1 MDTIRHDI
9 VTEMFKPRRKTF
21 KRRKVKCI
29 RRFETLQADLMVME
43 TFKDLNDGYSYIL
56 LVIDIFSKFIWVRKL
71 KNKRADETAKAF
83 KSILDDIP
91 HKKDIKHVWVDEGS
105 EFKGQFKDLL
115 KREGINVYNTFSGM
129 KAMIAERAIREFKN
143 RLWKRFALHALNKT
157 DKTMY
162 RWIDIIQ
169 EIAQEYNNTPHSTLK
184 GITPAKVGLK
194 EEKYLQKHVYSHP
207 KIRRIPKFQIGDTV
221 RISRGDKNIF
231 RKGYESVYSA
241 ELFTITELHQTDP
254 ITYTLKNHRNEK
266 LKGKVY
272 EPELVKVRH
281 PDVWLIERVLQKR
294 GNKIKVKWFG
304 LKGEDA
310 EGWIDVSSL
319 V

>member
-1 MDTIRHDI
+1 MDQIRRDI
-9 VTEMFKPRRKTF
+9 VREMFKPKRKTF

-29 RRFETLQADLMVME
+29 RRFETLQADLMIMDA
-43 TFKDLNDGYSYIL
+43 FKDMNSGYSCIL
-56 LVIDIFSKFIWVRKL
+56 LVIDIFSKYIWVRKM
-71 KNKRADETAKAF
+71 KTKRADETAKAF
-83 KSILDDIP
+83 KSILDEIP
-91 HKKDIKHVWVDEGS
+91 DKKAIKHVWVDMGS
-105 EFKGQFKDLL
+105 EFKGKFKDLVH
-115 KREGINVYNTFSGM
+115 KEGINLYSTHTGM

-143 RLWKRFALHALNKT
+143 RLWKSFALNALDKT
-157 DKTMY
+157 NKTMY

-169 EIAQEYNNTPHSTLK
+169 QVAKEYNNSPHSTLK
-184 GITPAKVGLK
+184 GIAPAKVGEK
-194 EEKYLQKHVYSHP
+194 EEKYLQKHVYSFP
-207 KIRRIPKFQIGDTV
+207 KIRRFPKFKIGNTV

-231 RKGYESVYSA
+231 KKAYESAFSA
-241 ELFTITELHQTDP
+241 ELFTVSEIHHTNP
-254 ITYTLKNHRNEK
+254 ITYSLKNYRGEQ
-266 LKGKVY
+266 LKGKYY
-272 EPELVKVRH
+272 EAEMVLVKH